1 MQERGRENN
10 TCCKGH
16 LSADALKEKAKKKK
30 LDNFTLH
37 RPDLP

>member
-16 LSADALKEKAKKKK
+16 LSADALKEKEKKI
-30 LDNFTLH
+30 DNFTLH
-37 RPDLP
+37 CPDLP

>member
-1 MQERGRENN
+1 MQERGCEYN

-16 LSADALKEKAKKKK
+16 LSADALKEKAKKK
-30 LDNFTLH
+30 LDNFTLQ

>member
-1 MQERGRENN
+1 MQERGREYN

-16 LSADALKEKAKKKK
+16 LSADAKKKQKKK